1 MNKSFRIE
9 DAVFDIDLET
19 LHKTNFSVASVPRA
33 YDVVWCD
40 SLEQVIEDVTAS
52 LTDNPANFLLIDK
65 KVFNLF
71 FKDASIDARQLY
83 LLDAV
88 EENKEID
95 TVLDVISRIQSLS
108 PSKNNMLTVIGGGI
122 TQDIGAFAGCIYKRG
137 FPWRFFPTT
146 LLSMCDSCIGGK
158 AGVNYQGG
166 KNQLGLFSAPRRV
179 EICPAFLD
187 TLSGRDMISGYGE
200 ILKLLVTG
208 GETMVDCYDKACDP
222 ETGLPR
228 REHIR
233 ELILG
238 ALAVKKAVIEKDEYE
253 LNLRRA
259 LNYGH
264 TIGHA
269 VEVLSDYR
277 IPHGTAVALGVVA
290 VNRLGAARGIT
301 RPEAQR
307 TISRLAAPL
316 LRGIDLDAIDW
327 NQFGEL
333 LQKDKKTLR
342 DNFVFVLIRDLG
354 DTIFSCFP
362 KNRQTIDEV
371 TGAVIES
378 VKEAHR

>member
-9 DAVFDIDLET
+9 DAVFDIDLNT
-19 LHKTNFSVASVPRA
+19 LQKTSFSVASVPRA
-33 YDVVWCD
+33 YDVNWRD
-40 SLEQVIEDVTAS
+40 SLKQVIEDVTVS
-52 LTDNPANFLLIDK
+52 LTDTPANFLLIDK

-71 FKDASIDARQLY
+71 FKDAAINARQLY

-95 TVLDVISRIQSLS
+95 TVLDVISHIQSLS

-158 AGVNYQGG
+158 TGINYRGG
-166 KNQLGLFSAPRRV
+166 KNQLGLFSAPRGV
-179 EICPAFLD
+179 EICPAFLK
-187 TLSGRDMISGYGE
+187 TLSERDMISGYGE

-208 GETMVDCYDKACDP
+208 GGDMVNCYAEACDP
-222 ETGLPR
+222 GNGLPR
-228 REHIR
+228 VEYIR
-233 ELILG
+233 NLILG
-238 ALAVKKAVIEKDEYE
+238 ALAVKKAVIEKDEFE
-253 LNLRRA
+253 LSLRRS

-269 VEVLSDYR
+269 VEVMSDYR

-290 VNRLGAARGIT
+290 INRLGVTHGIT
-301 RPEAQR
+301 SPEAHR

-316 LRGIDLDAIDW
+316 LRGIDSDAMDW
-327 NQFGEL
+327 KLFGEL
-333 LQKDKKTLR
+333 LQKDKKTER
-342 DNFVFVLIRDLG
+342 ANFVFVLIRDPG
-354 DTIFSCFP
+354 DTVFACFP
-362 KNRQTIDEV
+362 KNSQTINEV
-371 TGAVIES
+371 TSAVIES
-378 VKEAHR
+378 IKEAR